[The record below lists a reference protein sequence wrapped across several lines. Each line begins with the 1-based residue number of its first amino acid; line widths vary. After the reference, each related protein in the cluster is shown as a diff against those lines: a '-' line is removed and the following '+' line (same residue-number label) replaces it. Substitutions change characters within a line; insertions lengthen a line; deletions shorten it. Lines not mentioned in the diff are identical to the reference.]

1 MADNGAANERLIW
14 IDLEMTGLDTDNDS
28 IIEIA
33 TVVTDAQLNVLA
45 EGPEFAIHHPLET
58 LEAMDEWNRNQHRR
72 SGLWQRV
79 VDSTVTL
86 AQAEAQ
92 TVNFLAQWIPAGL
105 SPMCGNS
112 ICQDRR
118 FLHRQMPRLEKYFH
132 YRNLDVSTVKELAK
146 RWAPTVAAGVG
157 KNSNHT
163 ALSDVHDSI
172 AELRHYRQFMGAL
185 SGWPTPGPVGPAA
198 ARPFLDFR
206 AGYVVAGPRP
216 APLSVQLPGAKIGAM
231 NEPILLPRDIAH
243 DARDW
248 SDLQRA
254 VALLE
259 APTLTAR
266 MANLVGT
273 PLEFAV
279 KALPSSVSNR
289 IHGAVQAALTKSA
302 QAALWSMDN
311 TPGKGASTRWHKL
324 AAATSGA
331 VGGAFGFAALFIELP
346 VSTTIMMRAV
356 ADVARSE
363 GFDLSEFSTRQA
375 CLEVFAL
382 GGNSPRD
389 DASETGYYLARGFTT
404 DVMRHLSAELAGRVV
419 TGRDLTLGVAPKEA
433 GKLLAKMVEKV
444 AARFGVVVTE
454 KFAAQAVPI
463 VGAAAGATLNTMFT
477 DYYQDMARGHFIVRR
492 LERKYGED
500 VVRTCYDRVAHG
512 GALIEPTL

>member
-1 MADNGAANERLIW
+1 MKILLTGSSGRIGRAIFGALAATHEVV
-14 IDLEMTGLDTDNDS
+14 GLDRSPFATTR
-28 IIEIA
+28 IIA
-33 TVVTDAQLNVLA
+33 DVTDRQAV
-45 EGPEFAIHHPLET
+45 
-58 LEAMDEWNRNQHRR
+58 
-72 SGLWQRV
+72 QRAV
-79 VDSTVTL
+79 RGVDAV
-86 AQAEAQ
+86 
-92 TVNFLAQWIPAGL
+92 I
-105 SPMCGNS
+105 
-112 ICQDRR
+112 
-118 FLHRQMPRLEKYFH
+118 
-132 YRNLDVSTVKELAK
+132 
-146 RWAPTVAAGVG
+146 
-157 KNSNHT
+157 HT
-163 ALSDVHDSI
+163 A
-172 AELRHYRQFMGAL
+172 AL
-185 SGWPTPGPVGPAA
+185 HAPHVGLVPDAVFQQINVEA
-198 ARPFLDFR
+198 T
-206 AGYVVAGPRP
+206 
-216 APLSVQLPGAKIGAM
+216 
-231 NEPILLPRDIAH
+231 RDIAH

-254 VALLE
+254 VTLLE

-279 KALPSSVSNR
+279 KALPKAVSGR
-289 IHGAVQAALTKSA
+289 IHGAVQAALSKSA

-311 TPGKGASTRWHKL
+311 SPGKGASTRWHKL

-500 VVRTCYDRVAHG
+500 VVRACYDRVAHG
-512 GALIEPTL
+512 GVLIEPTL